1 MIYETEMKH
10 LPAVRSRP
18 WLGGARPHCLCKLVR
33 AAFSLAGRTARGA
46 TTRGNASDQPG
57 RSGYPH

>member
-33 AAFSLAGRTARGA
+33 AAFKLARRAACGA
-46 TTRGNASDQPG
+46 TTRGNLANQ
-57 RSGYPH
+57 SGGAGCSY